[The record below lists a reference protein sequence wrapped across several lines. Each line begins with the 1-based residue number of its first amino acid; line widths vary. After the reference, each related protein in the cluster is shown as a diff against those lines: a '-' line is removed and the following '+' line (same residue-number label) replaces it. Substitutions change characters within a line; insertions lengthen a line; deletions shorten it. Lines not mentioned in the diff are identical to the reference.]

1 MVASML
7 CHDATHVIKTVL
19 AGTATE
25 KLTSVVEAAFEGDE
39 PLEIQNIYDEV
50 PEEEQE
56 EESIQLQE
64 SMTPSTSKGGK

>member
-7 CHDATHVIKTVL
+7 CHDATHMIKTVL
-19 AGTATE
+19 VGTAME
-25 KLTSVVEAAFEGDE
+25 KLTSVVGAAFKGDE

-50 PEEEQE
+50 PEEQQE

-64 SMTPSTSKGGK
+64 SVTPSTSKGG